1 MPVDI
6 QFNPDENLI
15 VATWT
20 NPVSHSDFSEAFKVS
35 KSAYQQAKAPIHTI
49 YDANTLTQLPAN
61 SISIYLRDPDS
72 PLKHRMG
79 GLFIVVAG
87 NSFIRAIV
95 TTAGKAAR
103 NPRVHV
109 TATIEEAYE
118 LVARTSGKGT

>member
-6 QFNPDENLI
+6 HFNTDENLI

-20 NPVSHSDFSEAFKVS
+20 NPVTHNDFAEAFKLA
-35 KSAYQQAKAPIHTI
+35 KTAYEKATAPIHTI
-49 YDANTLTQLPAN
+49 YDAGTLIQLPAN
-61 SISIYLRDPDS
+61 SISIYLRDPHS
-72 PLKHRMG
+72 PLKHKMA

-87 NSFIRAIV
+87 NAFIRAIV

-109 TATIEEAYE
+109 TATVEEAHE
-118 LVARTSGKGT
+118 IVARTSRKAS